1 MAVQN
6 VIVCVSASSGV
17 QGVCPSGEVES
28 VVQAYL
34 VDSAD
39 SLSALPPVEDV
50 AAIWSVGFSLVI
62 VCYLVGR
69 GVGVCVELI
78 RRG

>member
-1 MAVQN
+1 MPVQN
-6 VIVCVSASSGV
+6 VVVCVSASSGV
-17 QGVCPSGEVES
+17 QGSCPAGEVES
-28 VVQAYL
+28 VMQAYL
-34 VDSAD
+34 VESAD
-39 SLSALPPVEDV
+39 ALYALPPAEDV

-62 VCYLVGR
+62 VCYLVGK